1 MRLWNRSTAPPALP
15 RPRARLPARLAGHA
29 PQASPWFRRA
39 CRPGLPAPSRG
50 GYGRGGKAAGGG
62 AGRPRQVRVRR
73 GRGGVRE
80 LRLLTVG
87 SEARAR
93 QGRPDPSGFVER
105 GGRCRG
111 RPLSPLQL
119 LLRGLTPFKT
129 MSVLVTVLCKN
140 CARLASACAH

>member
-1 MRLWNRSTAPPALP
+1 M
-15 RPRARLPARLAGHA
+15 
-29 PQASPWFRRA
+29 
-39 CRPGLPAPSRG
+39 
-50 GYGRGGKAAGGG
+50 
-62 AGRPRQVRVRR
+62 RVRR

-87 SEARAR
+87 SQAQARAR
-93 QGRPDPSGFVER
+93 QGRPDPSGFAER

-119 LLRGLTPFKT
+119 LLRGLTPFKA

-140 CARLASACAH
+140 CARLASA